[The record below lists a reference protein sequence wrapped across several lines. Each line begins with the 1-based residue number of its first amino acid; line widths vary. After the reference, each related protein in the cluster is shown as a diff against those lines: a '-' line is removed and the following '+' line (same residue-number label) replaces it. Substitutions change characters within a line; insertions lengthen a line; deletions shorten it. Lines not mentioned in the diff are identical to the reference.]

1 MGGDLGALF
10 GPGGPLAGLDEEE
23 EGEGGGEEGGP
34 GLEALL
40 SQMPPELLRDLP
52 PELKGAGCPVQ

>member
-1 MGGDLGALF
+1 LDALLSGGGD
-10 GPGGPLAGLDEEE
+10 E
-23 EGEGGGEEGGP
+23 EGDDDDEGGEGP
-34 GLEALL
+34 SLDALL